1 MKSVRPGYVVIFTP
15 YITRNGCHTYASQ
28 FKAREDL
35 NLELV
40 KKE

>member
-1 MKSVRPGYVVIFTP
+1 MVMNVLTAAFF
-15 YITRNGCHTYASQ
+15 ASQ

-40 KKE
+40 KKIK